1 MNMADFILRVRFDY
15 NDIDADRIED
25 PLIVDYLNEGLSEM
39 FKLNPN
45 KFIKTVV
52 AKLDDSDLQQPCCC
66 DLLYSVDAITDAH
79 GNFIAELKEVDDTA
93 QTAFG
98 KRNCASRETDTRSY
112 SKVSGTDNQFTVK
125 PPVSPNDNV
134 YARMTCAVKPD
145 KVKLGEELDESVTEN
160 YANLVDYV
168 LYCLFGSETESA
180 TSQQKSAQYYKQ
192 FLDRTLLHEQIRV
205 AFTHQATAQ
214 TSNKT
219 GGKK

>member
-1 MNMADFILRVRFDY
+1 MNTADFILRVRFDY

-25 PLIVDYLNEGLSEM
+25 PMIIDYLNEGIAEM

-45 KFIKTVV
+45 CFLKTVV

-79 GNFIAELKEVDDTA
+79 GNFIAEMKAVDDTA

-98 KRNCASRETDTRSY
+98 KRNCANRKTETRSY
-112 SKVSGTDNQFTVK
+112 SKVAGTDNQFTVK
-125 PPVSPNDNV
+125 PPVSPNETL
-134 YARMTCAVKPD
+134 YARMTCAVKPKAIQAGD
-145 KVKLGEELDESVTEN
+145 ALDDSVSQN

-168 LYCLFGSETESA
+168 LYRLFGAETESA
-180 TSQQKSAQYYKQ
+180 TSQQKSAFHYKQ
-192 FLDRTLLHEQIRV
+192 FLDRTLLHEQVRV
-205 AFTHQATAQ
+205 AFTRGNNAQ
-214 TSNKT
+214 PV